1 MFGSEEYVAICNRI
15 RYLISLKSGITY
27 IFSDCS
33 TKIKSD
39 SYDSLPTEKRLTLHD
54 VIINIKSVLNKDS
67 QKGRKKDRKT
77 EIAKE
82 NFYATRKPLNICDVN
97 IDKIVIVISKLVE
110 AKINSKYLIGYLD
123 KDIKPL
129 ALIMP
134 KMSWYVKTFKD
145 EEKIN

>member
-1 MFGSEEYVAICNRI
+1 M
-15 RYLISLKSGITY
+15 
-27 IFSDCS
+27 
-33 TKIKSD
+33 
-39 SYDSLPTEKRLTLHD
+39 TLHN

-134 KMSWYVKTFKD
+134 KMS
-145 EEKIN
+145 